1 MPESTEIYL
10 EETDVGNDHPYDSW
24 YYDDCSLGYY
34 ELFEPG
40 EAVLKKK
47 ENQLEIYF
55 GGGEERNVVDEH
67 SSVPHY
73 YSLCV
78 NKIQIENRLRWNSF
92 LEVL

>member
-40 EAVLKKK
+40 EAVLKKE
-47 ENQLEIYF
+47 ENQL
-55 GGGEERNVVDEH
+55 
-67 SSVPHY
+67 
-73 YSLCV
+73 
-78 NKIQIENRLRWNSF
+78 
-92 LEVL
+92 